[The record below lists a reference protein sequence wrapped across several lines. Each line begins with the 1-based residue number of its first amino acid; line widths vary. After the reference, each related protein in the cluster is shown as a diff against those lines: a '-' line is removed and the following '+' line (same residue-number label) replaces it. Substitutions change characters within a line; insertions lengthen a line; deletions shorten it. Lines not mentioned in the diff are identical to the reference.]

1 MAFTE
6 IFSHLI
12 KSGASGIYGPFQDV
26 CFIPLFLAYEN
37 NVTFQVSRL
46 YANITDA
53 RLVDSSGQWEVPC
66 STSIPI
72 GFTFGYFTFWCK
84 FLFELIYFRGK
95 NYTLQPTDY
104 IIGPASG
111 NPDLCLTWP
120 RALPPNSDGIDWQM
134 GNSFCLLGIDRSTL
148 TFQMF

>member
-1 MAFTE
+1 MVRFKMYVSNLLLLAF
-6 IFSHLI
+6 
-12 KSGASGIYGPFQDV
+12 G
-26 CFIPLFLAYEN
+26 N
-37 NVTFQVSRL
+37 NLTFQVSRL
-46 YANITDA
+46 YASITDA

-66 STSIPI
+66 STSISI

-134 GNSFCLLGIDRSTL
+134 GNFFISSRYIYRH
-148 TFQMF
+148 